1 MEGVIAFFFYGL
13 AAVACALAAGVVLR
27 SGQTQRRDRGATATA
42 LGLTA
47 AWCGLVA
54 AFGTGSIGLHTLEV
68 ARNAA
73 WIYALFR
80 HFTNDGRDESLRV
93 VRPVVTAL
101 LLVEALQLV
110 LLAATPPTGAVV
122 EVSALMRMLVA
133 VGALFLAHNLYGGA
147 SDSSRK
153 LLAWPGAGLALFWFF
168 ELNLFTVAYLTGDP
182 VVGLE
187 VLRAVVVISVAA
199 CFAIGAGQRAA
210 GLIFR
215 PSRAVTFST
224 LSLVV
229 LAAYFMAMVALSN
242 GAAMLAGNLARATQV
257 GFLLIAATVSLLW
270 LPSSKVRGQIR
281 LLALKHLFK
290 HRYDYREEWLRFTRT
305 IGKGAGPGPGL
316 HERAVQ
322 SLADIADSPAGLLLT
337 PGDDDALILAARW
350 RWPTVEVPAAAL
362 PLPLLS
368 RFEKGAVILDFDAMR
383 AGGDPLPQWVCDEP
397 AAWAGVPLLHGDR
410 VVGVVI
416 LARPHV
422 ARRLDWEDFDLLR
435 VAGQQVA
442 SYLAEQAGQDA
453 LQDAA
458 RFDEFNRRMAFVMHD
473 IKNLSSQIGLLA
485 RNAERHADN
494 PDFRAD
500 MLVTLRNSADKL
512 DAMVSRLG
520 RYGSG
525 RTDAIAPVDLTALAQ
540 QLASGY
546 PLPARVQCI
555 GEGVC
560 EVLAAAEPLEQAL
573 RHLIQNALEASPADV
588 PVLIEVRNAG
598 MRGEISVV
606 DAGEG
611 MSPQFLRQDL
621 FRPFVSTKENGFGV
635 GACEARDLIRAMG
648 GRLDVE
654 SREGVGSRFTI
665 SLPLAEASRLL
676 ARSQAQTEIAL
687 NEKAA

>member
-1 MEGVIAFFFYGL
+1 LEGLIAFLLYGL
-13 AAVACALAAGVVLR
+13 AAVGCTLAAALVLR
-27 SGQTQRRDRGATATA
+27 SVRTQRRDRGATAIA
-42 LGLTA
+42 LGSSAL
-47 AWCGLVA
+47 WCGAVA
-54 AFGTGSIGLHTLEV
+54 AFPEGPTIVQVLET
-68 ARNAA
+68 ARNAS

-80 HFTNDGRDESLRV
+80 HFANDGRDESLRV
-93 VRPVVTAL
+93 VRPLVTAL
-101 LLVEALQLV
+101 LLVEGLQLV
-110 LLAATPPTGAVV
+110 LLATAEPIQAAV
-122 EVSALMRMLVA
+122 EVAGLMRMLVA
-133 VGALFLAHNLYGGA
+133 VGALFLSHNLYGGA
-147 SDSSRK
+147 SDSSRR
-153 LLAWPGAGLALFWFF
+153 LLAWPAAGLALFWTF
-168 ELNLFTVAYLTGDP
+168 ELNLFTVAYLTATA
-182 VVGLE
+182 VVELE
-187 VLRAVVVISVAA
+187 VLRALVMMGVAA
-199 CFAIGAGQRAA
+199 CFAVGAGQGAA
-210 GLIFR
+210 GLTFR

-224 LSLVV
+224 LSLAV
-229 LAAYFMAMVALSN
+229 LGAYFVTMVALSN
-242 GAAMLAGNLARATQV
+242 GAAMLAGDLARLTQV

-270 LPSSKVRGQIR
+270 LPSARLRGTLR

-305 IGKGAGPGPGL
+305 IGKAAGPGPGL

-322 SLADIADSPAGLLLT
+322 SLADIADSPAGLLLV
-337 PGDDDALILAARW
+337 PGEDEELTLAARW
-350 RWPTVEVPAAAL
+350 RWPTVEVPPVAG
-362 PLPLLS
+362 PLTSLCQPE
-368 RFEKGAVILDFDAMR
+368 RGASILDFDVLR
-383 AGGDPLPQWVCDEP
+383 AAGEPLPDWLRDEP
-397 AAWAGVPLLHGDR
+397 AAWAGVPLHHGER
-410 VVGVVI
+410 LVGVVI

-458 RFDEFNRRMAFVMHD
+458 RFDEFNRRIAFVMHD

-494 PDFRAD
+494 PAFRAD

-512 DAMVSRLG
+512 DALVGRLG

-525 RTDAIAPVDLTALAQ
+525 RAEAIAPLDLAALAQ
-540 QLASGY
+540 RLAASY
-546 PLPARVQCI
+546 DLPDRVQCI
-555 GEGVC
+555 GDSGY
-560 EVLAAAEPLEQAL
+560 EVLGAVEPLEQAL
-573 RHLIQNALEASPADV
+573 RHLIQNALEASPPDV
-588 PVLIEVRNAG
+588 PVLIEVSSEG
-598 MRGEISVV
+598 MRGEIAVV

-635 GACEARDLIRAMG
+635 GACEARELIRAMN
-648 GRLDVE
+648 GRLDVQ

-676 ARSQAQTEIAL
+676 ARSRELTETTM